1 MSFVAWG
8 GSSGRPRSDGIAPV
22 VGVPKAPLSEQT
34 PSLPDPDPAKD
45 AILKMQIPF
54 RMKYLLDREG
64 KDLLL
69 KLVRAYEDVC
79 GVEVLT

>member
-1 MSFVAWG
+1 MRSRWT
-8 GSSGRPRSDGIAPV
+8 SRKSGALSYR
-22 VGVPKAPLSEQT
+22 PLSLLF
-34 PSLPDPDPAKD
+34 PMPAR
-45 AILKMQIPF
+45 PF
-54 RMKYLLDREG
+54 LYDESQAGCFHVVNRIYYRKYLLDREG